1 MSGFNLH
8 NGLKAL
14 IGCVTSTTATAAIAT
29 AIVTRATAAI
39 EAAIANSGGL
49 IGFGGIKRTNGR
61 YNSTC
66 LMLILSAVSLSGC
79 YQATSVQNEGFEP
92 LPPNTPFIMGH
103 LEAATDTMVNYPE
116 ILVGTVNSI
125 PIVEDFMPIPD
136 LYPLHKPT
144 LIETIEMFIEAF
156 YLDYSPDGGAKVV
169 IKGPLSTSDY
179 REVIFT
185 HTENGIFKDLNNE
198 LLIKASGSYEL
209 SVELSD
215 GRIFGTQTTI
225 PDPVDAELPNEY
237 VIHTELGHYHSGEVY
252 EVGIHEL
259 ESPIYYPPKGSFL
272 GEEQINS
279 SFDDLRLHV
288 PSIESLDYYYS
299 GNHTR
304 SGFIFAF
311 IKDMRK
317 ARTLRFPY
325 FADIIDRERIV
336 NEGEIYHRL
345 AFHNEDVGPL
355 HDFVGQFLVAFD
367 TLAEN
372 YMIDSMDLLNLNN
385 YRLIA
390 SLSNIQFKGVSRESA
405 PKDTLV
411 VGHFSGSS
419 AWYHTTKF
427 TVERSFNV
435 DSVLQDLGF

>member
-14 IGCVTSTTATAAIAT
+14 IGCITSTITTTEIVTTATT
-29 AIVTRATAAI
+29 AN
-39 EAAIANSGGL
+39 ANNRGF
-49 IGFGGIKRTNGR
+49 IGFGSIKRLNGR
-61 YNSTC
+61 YNSVC
-66 LMLILSAVSLSGC
+66 FMLLLIAVSFSGC
-79 YQATSVQNEGFEP
+79 YQATSVQNEGYEP

-103 LEAATDTMVNYPE
+103 LEAAMDTIVNYPE

-144 LIETIEMFIEAF
+144 LFETIKLFIEAF
-156 YLDYSPDGGAKVV
+156 YLDYTPDGGAKVV
-169 IKGPLSTSDY
+169 IKGPLNTSGY
-179 REVIFT
+179 REVILT
-185 HTENGIFKDLNNE
+185 HTENGIFKDVNNE

-215 GRIFGTQTTI
+215 GRIYGTQTTI
-225 PDPVDAELPNEY
+225 PEHVDAELPNEY
-237 VIHTELGHYHSGEVY
+237 VIHTELGHYYSGEVY
-252 EVGIHEL
+252 EVGIREL
-259 ESPIYYPPKGSFL
+259 ESPVYYPPKGSFL

-325 FADIIDRERIV
+325 FSDIMDRERIV

-385 YRLIA
+385 YSLIA
-390 SLSNIQFKGVSRESA
+390 SLSNIKYNGAIRESA

-427 TVERSFNV
+427 TVKRSFDV

>member
-1 MSGFNLH
+1 MSGFNIH
-8 NGLKAL
+8 NGLKAV
-14 IGCVTSTTATAAIAT
+14 IGYITSTTTTTAIAT
-29 AIVTRATAAI
+29 TAITAT
-39 EAAIANSGGL
+39 AIANNGGF
-49 IGFGGIKRTNGR
+49 IGFGSIKRPNGR
-61 YNSTC
+61 YNSAY
-66 LMLILSAVSLSGC
+66 LMLILSVVSFSGC

-92 LPPNTPFIMGH
+92 LPSNTPFIMGH

-144 LIETIEMFIEAF
+144 LIETIKLFIEAF
-156 YLDYSPDGGAKVV
+156 YLDYTPDGGAKVV
-169 IKGPLSTSDY
+169 IKGPLNTSDY

-185 HTENGIFKDLNNE
+185 HTENGIFKDVNNE

-225 PDPVDAELPNEY
+225 PELVDAELPNEY

-252 EVGIHEL
+252 EFGIHEL
-259 ESPIYYPPKGSFL
+259 ESPIYYPPKGSYL

-325 FADIIDRERIV
+325 FADIMDRERIV

-390 SLSNIQFKGVSRESA
+390 SLSNIKYKGAIRDSA

-427 TVERSFNV
+427 TVERSFDV
-435 DSVLQDLGF
+435 DSVLQDLGI

>member
-8 NGLKAL
+8 NGLKAV
-14 IGCVTSTTATAAIAT
+14 IGCITSTITATAIATTAITAT
-29 AIVTRATAAI
+29 AI
-39 EAAIANSGGL
+39 ANNGGF
-49 IGFGGIKRTNGR
+49 IGFGSIKRPNGR
-61 YNSTC
+61 YNSAC
-66 LMLILSAVSLSGC
+66 LMLMLSVVSFSGC

-92 LPPNTPFIMGH
+92 LPSNTPFIMGH
-103 LEAATDTMVNYPE
+103 LEAAMDTMVNYPE

-144 LIETIEMFIEAF
+144 LIETIKLFIEAF
-156 YLDYSPDGGAKVV
+156 YLDYTPDGGAKVV
-169 IKGPLSTSDY
+169 IKGPLNSSEY

-185 HTENGIFKDLNNE
+185 HTENGIFKDVNNE

-225 PDPVDAELPNEY
+225 PELVDAELPNEY

-252 EVGIHEL
+252 EFGIHEL
-259 ESPIYYPPKGSFL
+259 ESPIYYPPKGSYL

-325 FADIIDRERIV
+325 FADIMDRERIV

-390 SLSNIQFKGVSRESA
+390 SLSNIKYKGAIRDSA

-427 TVERSFNV
+427 TVERSFDV
-435 DSVLQDLGF
+435 DSVLQDLDF